1 MVIDTFYFKYV
12 TIFPKEFLEKYK
24 NNPNVPQNM
33 PSDIKNN
40 FFPEES
46 LYSQVV
52 MFQIKTKVK

>member
-40 FFPEES
+40 FFSRRKFVFAGCHDPD
-46 LYSQVV
+46 
-52 MFQIKTKVK
+52 